1 MWGRG
6 WAWWAMGVPSKL
18 GKPVVSHLPQPMPHR
33 PAGLWRRLCSGG
45 CVPPLY
51 PKTTRPH
58 PLPPKPA
65 GEWELSKQQIC
76 VNPNTETEASLG
88 IHHKIGTAA
97 AFCLFLHPW
106 AVPTRRDAA
115 LLRHREVREPPSVSP
130 PPCKLHHICALLLQ
144 LKCHRRNAL
153 LLLHPELGVSCCAR
167 PLCCNVLPGKP
178 CQQEQLEPH
187 RWAATRHGQQGAAC
201 HPFPKLPAGSGQH
214 HY

>member
-1 MWGRG
+1 MGPSTARERGRDWTLLSAIGGAVWGRG

-58 PLPPKPA
+58 PLQPKPA

-88 IHHKIGTAA
+88 IHHKIGTDA

-115 LLRHREVREPPSVSP
+115 LLRHREVQEPPSVSP
-130 PPCKLHHICALLLQ
+130 PPLQ
-144 LKCHRRNAL
+144 IAPHLRSAPAIKMPSEKCS
-153 LLLHPELGVSCCAR
+153 P
-167 PLCCNVLPGKP
+167 P
-178 CQQEQLEPH
+178 
-187 RWAATRHGQQGAAC
+187 AA
-201 HPFPKLPAGSGQH
+201 P
-214 HY
+214 